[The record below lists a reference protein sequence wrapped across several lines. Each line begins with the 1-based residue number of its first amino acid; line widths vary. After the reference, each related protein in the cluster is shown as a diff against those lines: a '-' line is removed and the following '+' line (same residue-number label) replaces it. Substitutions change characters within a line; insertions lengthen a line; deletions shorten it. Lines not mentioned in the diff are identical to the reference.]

1 MFVAPFPAA
10 HSLPPVG
17 QMLRLSSS
25 GLSLHIPLVSF
36 LISKASDKTI
46 PASLI
51 TTSFL
56 AVIPLDAVAL
66 TSTAPAA
73 FAVSTPSAEISAADV
88 LSPVPAS
95 ATLYV
100 TPASDTFS
108 GITAAVN
115 CIVLPTPSRTSPS
128 DVRITDCGYTVSPV
142 SATFT
147 VCTLDTYFLPFI
159 TEYAVIS
166 AVPSD
171 TAVTTP
177 S

>member
-1 MFVAPFPAA
+1 MPPSSYPFCVFPSIFTVTETVSASGTSVRKMFVAPFPVA

-88 LSPVPAS
+88 LSPVLAS
-95 ATLYV
+95 ATL
-100 TPASDTFS
+100 
-108 GITAAVN
+108 
-115 CIVLPTPSRTSPS
+115 
-128 DVRITDCGYTVSPV
+128 
-142 SATFT
+142 
-147 VCTLDTYFLPFI
+147 
-159 TEYAVIS
+159 
-166 AVPSD
+166 
-171 TAVTTP
+171 
-177 S
+177 